1 MSGRIAGFVGALSA
15 AAAFAWLAPIPTDA
29 QGTVSSPFDPAV
41 AERARTFQGKP
52 APGGGTARSGCIEDI
67 GPEFEKCAQEKMKTF
82 QPPRTEDGQP
92 DFRGYWGRVL
102 QSMTLETRG
111 PDHPERRKSNGPRTN
126 AIIDPPTGVF
136 PYQPWAAAQAEENFK
151 LYVDPLAQLYP
162 PGAHRFPY
170 ISSGGYLFLQPRG
183 KNQLVLLMEEIHLSH
198 IVPTDGRPHIS
209 PRIKLYEGDWV
220 GKWEGNTL
228 VIDITN
234 NNGET
239 WYDQAGDFLS
249 DAVHI
254 VQRWTLIDPDV
265 IHVQSTIDDPKVFTQ
280 PMKFSVAFLRLQRVC
295 PECNEIFEESSFEGD
310 RDLPAMF
317 KSHKRYPGFT
327 GLPAAKGR

>member
-1 MSGRIAGFVGALSA
+1 VRLRIWGVIGAVAGAVALASVVPMRTA
-15 AAAFAWLAPIPTDA
+15 A
-29 QGTVSSPFDPAV
+29 QGTGGSGFQ
-41 AERARTFQGKP
+41 AETAQRNATFKGTP
-52 APGGGTARSGCIEDI
+52 APGGGMARSGCVEDI

-82 QPPRTEDGQP
+82 QPPRTEDGHP

-111 PDHPERRKSNGPRTN
+111 PDHPERRRNDNRRTH
-126 AIIDPPTGVF
+126 AIIDPPNGTF

-151 LYVDPLAQLYP
+151 LYIDPLANLYP

-198 IVPTDGRPHIS
+198 TVPLDGRPHIS

-220 GKWEGNTL
+220 GQWEGNTL

-239 WYDQAGDFLS
+239 WFDQAGDFLS
-249 DAVHI
+249 DAAHI

-265 IHVQSTIDDPKVFTQ
+265 IHVQVTVNDPKVFTQ
-280 PMKFSVAFLRLQRVC
+280 PLKYAMALVRLQRVC
-295 PECNEIFEESSFEGD
+295 PECTEIYEEASFEGD
-310 RDLPAMF
+310 RDLPAMY
-317 KSHKRYPGFT
+317 KSHGRYPGFN